1 MKNINKYRKL
11 IINFLFDNKDDFKI
25 RELIYRQYNIDI
37 RSLNKK
43 DLYLI
48 LLKWSKDESI

>member
-1 MKNINKYRKL
+1 MKNVDRYRKL

-43 DLYLI
+43 DLYLV